1 MPLAHARRKQGMM
14 RKRSAAVTYVVY
26 KMTIHG
32 RPPGPNAVC
41 EQAEWDEMQSR
52 RPGYHAL
59 IREHIPS
66 EVEAE
71 RLARESPGGTAAAAP
86 RLKARGDAP
95 LATFRR

>member
-1 MPLAHARRKQGMM
+1 M

-41 EQAEWDEMQSR
+41 EQAEWDEMEGR
-52 RPGYHAL
+52 RPGYHTL
-59 IREHIPS
+59 IRAHIPS

-71 RLARESPGGTAAAAP
+71 RLARESPGGTAPVTP
-86 RLKARGDAP
+86 RLKAHGNAP
-95 LATFRR
+95 LATFHR